1 MDIGGDYAFAKY
13 NKKVEVPEF
22 TEREYEMDREFRFEG
37 NESGETFRE

>member
-22 TEREYEMDREFRFEG
+22 TEREYEEMDREYRFNR
-37 NESGETFRE
+37 NEIGETF